1 MIMLL
6 NIEIKSPAK
15 VTQFEILD
23 LIGTIKNL
31 SKNEYDFF
39 IDALVNDYPEL
50 ADKLQFEINTYFRE
64 KN

>member
-1 MIMLL
+1 MLL
-6 NIEIKSPAK
+6 DIEIKSPAK

-31 SKNEYDFF
+31 PKNEYEFF

>member
-1 MIMLL
+1 MLL
-6 NIEIKSPAK
+6 DIEIKSLAK
-15 VTQFEILD
+15 DTQFEILD

-31 SKNEYDFF
+31 SKIEYDFF

-50 ADKLQFEINTYFRE
+50 ADKLQFEINTYFQE

>member
-1 MIMLL
+1 MLL

-50 ADKLQFEINTYFRE
+50 ADNLQFAINSTFQE
-64 KN
+64 KK